1 MEQQCVY
8 IGWWSHTMTHDN
20 TLERGYPVLGRG
32 AMKNIGILLYTRV
45 ISGAGTTH
53 SSGAPEFTPGF

>member
-1 MEQQCVY
+1 
-8 IGWWSHTMTHDN
+8 MTHDN